1 MKSEKATYPNP
12 SRPPKKFPQKDLHG
26 RVRWCGLSYRDF
38 RRFQKFYINIFGWD
52 MFEAPESV
60 GGEKAGSEHPTLAVA
75 TGPSQYDY
83 EGLTGGHMLLMARWD
98 PSTEGRPE
106 LPTVTMEMHSDPN
119 IDPSDTLKEIAS
131 HGGRV
136 LFDNS
141 KEPGI
146 QPWARAFIVEDPCG
160 NKINLWKCSA
170 SRTWD
175 ELETQRDAEE

>member
-1 MKSEKATYPNP
+1 MEGQKALYPNP
-12 SRPPKKFPQKDLHG
+12 ARPPKKYPQKDLHG
-26 RVRWCGLSYRDF
+26 RVRGGSLYYRDF
-38 RRFQKFYINIFGWD
+38 RRFQSFCINVFGWD

-60 GGEKAGSEHPTLAVA
+60 GGEKAGSEHPTLLIA

-83 EGLTGGHMLLMARWD
+83 EGLTGGHILISGRWAPD
-98 PSTEGRPE
+98 GALPSIM
-106 LPTVTMEMHSDPN
+106 MEMHSDPD
-119 IDPSDTLKEIAS
+119 IDPSDTLREIAE

-160 NKINLWKCSA
+160 NKLNLWKCSA